1 MAYVCSTVCIHIH
14 TSDFELIVLCAGL
27 AGCAQPLTHTHTHTH
42 HTHTHTQ
49 ELKCFLPTGPD
60 PPALDP
66 EAKEVDIIESEGTR
80 GVGGAQGG
88 GAIYDEDGENKGVGG
103 AQRVGCSQQ

>member
-1 MAYVCSTVCIHIH
+1 MYSTPPH
-14 TSDFELIVLCAGL
+14 
-27 AGCAQPLTHTHTHTH
+27 THTHTHTH
-42 HTHTHTQ
+42 TPPHTPHTHTQ
-49 ELKCFLPTGPD
+49 ELECLLPTRPG

-66 EAKEVDIIESEGTR
+66 EAEEVDMIESEGTR

-88 GAIYDEDGENKGVGG
+88 GAIYDEDEEDDERVGG

>member
-1 MAYVCSTVCIHIH
+1 MYSTPPPH
-14 TSDFELIVLCAGL
+14 THT
-27 AGCAQPLTHTHTHTH
+27 PTHTHTTHTHTHTH
-42 HTHTHTQ
+42 THTYTQ
-49 ELKCFLPTGPD
+49 ELECLLPTGPD

-66 EAKEVDIIESEGTR
+66 EAEEADMIESEGTR

-88 GAIYDEDGENKGVGG
+88 GAIYDENEEDEGVGG